1 MAETETRQETDWE
14 EVHRILEELKDA
26 TVYEKLRALRGK
38 VHLEYDVDELRE
50 DRD

>member
-1 MAETETRQETDWE
+1 VEIEKETDWD

-26 TVYEKLRALRGK
+26 DVYTRILALEGK
-38 VHLEYDVDELRE
+38 IHLHYDIDELRE

>member
-1 MAETETRQETDWE
+1 MSEISVEKETDWD

-26 TVYEKLRALRGK
+26 TWYQQALALRGK
-38 VHLEYDVDELRE
+38 VHLHYDVEALRE